1 MHFFV
6 NHPEI
11 SFDLL
16 KNGQPR
22 NIQNL
27 LARYRVL
34 EEIKD
39 KVNLYYYHEVEEGQ
53 SAQFIANRYYGDS
66 ELDWIIFIV
75 NDIHDVLYDWPMDY
89 QPFINFIKGKYGSVE
104 SALNTVH
111 HYEWIYQSQSIRFD
125 DSIIPE
131 DVIVVDA
138 TTYATLPSSQRREV
152 SNYTYEERL
161 NNNKRNIKILENI
174 YLPQLL
180 DEAERI
186 FE

>member
-22 NIQNL
+22 TIQNL

-53 SAQFIANRYYGDS
+53 SAQFIANRYYGD
-66 ELDWIIFIV
+66 
-75 NDIHDVLYDWPMDY
+75 
-89 QPFINFIKGKYGSVE
+89 
-104 SALNTVH
+104 
-111 HYEWIYQSQSIRFD
+111 
-125 DSIIPE
+125 
-131 DVIVVDA
+131 
-138 TTYATLPSSQRREV
+138 
-152 SNYTYEERL
+152 
-161 NNNKRNIKILENI
+161 
-174 YLPQLL
+174 
-180 DEAERI
+180 
-186 FE
+186 